1 MKPTVSQLPAD
12 EENGYGDEMLNKKQ
26 LLRECTALANSPLSL
41 LEMERIELAAIEEIR
56 SGAGSVNR
64 DQARLVLRMT
74 SEIRKARGLWDSD
87 EQAMTEREIDD
98 ELAMIRGQS

>member
-1 MKPTVSQLPAD
+1 
-12 EENGYGDEMLNKKQ
+12 MLTRKQ

-41 LEMERIELAAIEEIR
+41 LELERLELAAIESIR
-56 SGAGSVNR
+56 EQKSDVDYAKII
-64 DQARLVLRMT
+64 LRMT

-87 EQAMTEREIDD
+87 EMAMTEREIDD